1 MAFVV
6 LSAPAVA
13 CVQADPAEAAR
24 IKAALVRHVAD
35 VKIAY
40 KHLAGGVQFVD
51 DIPKNPRCVPCTA
64 SLTVCPERSRS
75 GKLLRRVLREKAK
88 AVKATTGRP
97 PAKL

>member
-13 CVQADPAEAAR
+13 RVQADPAEAAR

-40 KHLAGGVQFVD
+40 KHLAGGVQFVN
-51 DIPKNPRCVPCTA
+51 DIPKNPRCAVHCLAQCVFSEIAQRETSA
-64 SLTVCPERSRS
+64 SRS
-75 GKLLRRVLREKAK
+75 AREGQ
-88 AVKATTGRP
+88 GREGYHGP
-97 PAKL
+97 HSR